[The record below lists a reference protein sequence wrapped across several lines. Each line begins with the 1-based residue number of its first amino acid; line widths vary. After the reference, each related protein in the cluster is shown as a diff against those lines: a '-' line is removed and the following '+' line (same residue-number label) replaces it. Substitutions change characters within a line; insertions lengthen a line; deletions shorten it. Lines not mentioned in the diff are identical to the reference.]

1 MSYNFVLNASNN
13 VSIYNNT
20 FKYNFINGQ
29 FDIPEGSEMCI
40 NTLVMPY
47 SWYNVSSF
55 IGNNTFYWT
64 YPTPT
69 ATISNITA
77 TSSTT
82 ATITLSAGAL
92 YVGSIITCASN
103 PTSTSSSGLVYIT
116 AITSGDGTGTSANTY
131 TLSQSATY
139 ASATGSSTGVVRT
152 ITLSDG
158 FYQLSDINNA
168 LWADMKTAKIY
179 YYNTNPN
186 VVTGFTA
193 GTQSTSIIYPISFS
207 TNPNAYNNVIN
218 FQYIPKAS
226 GEVVTLFGTGY
237 NYQYDL
243 YPATTSTCQIII
255 PTGVTNKT
263 TNNIGNLLGFTSGS
277 YPPTQTTKTYTSP
290 PTLANS
296 YPPPSVGGN
305 SLTGYTPP
313 FPAVGSIV
321 NGVII
326 RCSLVDNAISSV
338 NDILDST
345 TISTTFGSNI
355 LYTPLTD
362 NFVKIKKGTYSS
374 LTITFSDQNF
384 NTLYMNDPNI
394 LLSLLIR
401 FPQKKV

>member
-20 FKYNFINGQ
+20 YKYNFINGQ

-82 ATITLSAGAL
+82 ATITLSAGNL
-92 YVGSIITCASN
+92 YVGSIITCSSN
-103 PTSTSSSGLVYIT
+103 PTSTSPTNLIYIT
-116 AITSGDGTGTSANTY
+116 AITSGDGTGISPNTY
-131 TLSQSATY
+131 TISQSATY
-139 ASATGSSTGVVRT
+139 ASATGTSTGVVRA
-152 ITLSDG
+152 ITLNDG

-186 VVTGFTA
+186 IITGFTA
-193 GTQSTSIIYPISFS
+193 GTEATSIIYPISFS
-207 TNPNAYNNVIN
+207 SNPNAYNNVVT
-218 FQYIPKAS
+218 FQYIPTVSTDVPK
-226 GEVVTLFGTGY
+226 LFGT
-237 NYQYDL
+237 NFAYQLGL

-255 PTGVTNKT
+255 PTGVTNIS
-263 TNNIGNLLGFTSGS
+263 TNNIGNLLGFISGS
-277 YPPTQTTKTYTSP
+277 FPSTLTTKTFTTP
-290 PTLANS
+290 ATLANS
-296 YPPPSVGGN
+296 FPPPSIGGN

-313 FPAVGSIV
+313 FPALGSAV

-326 RCSLVDNAISSV
+326 RCNLVENNISTV
-338 NDILDST
+338 NDILDSVP
-345 TISTTFGSNI
+345 ISSTFGSNI
-355 LYTPLTD
+355 LYQPLAD
-362 NFVKIKKGTYSS
+362 NSVKIKKGTYSS
-374 LTITFSDQNF
+374 LSITFSDQNF